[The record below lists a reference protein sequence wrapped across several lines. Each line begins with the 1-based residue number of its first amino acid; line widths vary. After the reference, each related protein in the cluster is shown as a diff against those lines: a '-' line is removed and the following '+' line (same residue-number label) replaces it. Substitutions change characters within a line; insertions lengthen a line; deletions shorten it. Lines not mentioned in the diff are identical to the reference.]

1 MLFLRH
7 LSQNVASGMR
17 IKRCNADEKA
27 NKNQKAEA
35 GGGCPLPRSAGKTF
49 REAFRRPPMLAG
61 GQRKDRP

>member
-17 IKRCNADEKA
+17 VKRCNADKKT

-35 GGGCPLPRSAGKTF
+35 GGACPLSRPAGKNS